1 MQATA
6 AEGGTSMVFT
16 YRDDDDQTITGAD
29 GRFRLKGSPRG
40 RVTLRGIPK
49 TFGDGVYMFLA
60 VTKMIDGG
68 TTVDV
73 GDLPMIKKR
82 LKDGEAAGELGLQF
96 KVQPPDVALEDRKLE
111 VSFIEPGGPA
121 AKTAI
126 EVGDVVTSVDGISV
140 VGENAMQGYLMM
152 NAPVGTTLA
161 LELARGTTVNV
172 TLAAP

>member
-1 MQATA
+1 MFLSVMKTI
-6 AEGGTSMVFT
+6 EGG
-16 YRDDDDQTITGAD
+16 A
-29 GRFRLKGSPRG
+29 
-40 RVTLRGIPK
+40 
-49 TFGDGVYMFLA
+49 
-60 VTKMIDGG
+60 
-68 TTVDV
+68 TVDV